1 MAAVL
6 GPKDFVVYPE
16 VLTQDGAF
24 GRIELIEKIS
34 DPGRTL
40 LWKKQSLNESSKRR
54 LKAELMVS

>member
-1 MAAVL
+1 
-6 GPKDFVVYPE
+6 VYPE

-24 GRIELIEKIS
+24 GKIELIEKIS